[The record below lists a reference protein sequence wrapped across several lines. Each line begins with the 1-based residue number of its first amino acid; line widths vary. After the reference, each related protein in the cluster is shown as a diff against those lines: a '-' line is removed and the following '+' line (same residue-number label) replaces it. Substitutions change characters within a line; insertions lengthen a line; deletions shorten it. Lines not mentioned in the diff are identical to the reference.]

1 MNATSTNTA
10 DAGAL
15 GIVISTGRP
24 TQCETRFSAYVWGP
38 APEADPEPSTKV
50 A

>member
-1 MNATSTNTA
+1 MNATTKSVG

-15 GIVISTGRP
+15 GIVISIGRP
-24 TQCETRFSAYVWGP
+24 ADTETRFSAYVWGP
-38 APEADPEPSTKV
+38 APEADPEPGTKV